1 MSAIMGIDMV
11 TAHPCGAKLKLCW
24 CGACKVRISPYS
36 TKSQILIWKCA
47 SCGKRHGRPDEH
59 TIKSIEQFVRRQGWT
74 WRPLI
79 MPDDGAIRVY

>member
-24 CGACKVRISPYS
+24 CTAARCGSARTA
-36 TKSQILIWKCA
+36 TKSQILVWKCA
-47 SCGKRHGRPDEH
+47 SCGKRHGRPDEQ
-59 TIKSIEQFVRRQGWT
+59 TIKTIEQFVRRYGWT

-79 MPDDGAIRVY
+79 MSDDGAIRVY

>member
-24 CGACKVRISPYS
+24 CTCSKVRISPYS
-36 TKSQILIWKCA
+36 NKSKILAWKCA
-47 SCGKRHGRPDEH
+47 SCGKRHGRPDEQ
-59 TIKSIEQFVRRQGWT
+59 TIKTIEQFVRRYGWT

-79 MPDDGAIRVY
+79 MSDDGAIRVY